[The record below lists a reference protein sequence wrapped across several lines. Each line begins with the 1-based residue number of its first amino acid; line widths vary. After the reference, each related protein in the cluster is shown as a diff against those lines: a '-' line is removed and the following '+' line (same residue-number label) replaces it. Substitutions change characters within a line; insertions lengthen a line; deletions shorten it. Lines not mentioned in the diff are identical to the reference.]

1 MKTELPCAIVR
12 DLLPSYVEGLTE
24 EETTAAVK
32 EHLNTCES
40 CRSRYEAMSSVENAP
55 AASTKEVDYLKHVKK
70 KNHLKIL
77 TAIVLAIVLVLTA
90 VGAKLFVIG
99 SPCTIDDLSVTTTV
113 SEDGQTMEVTMVEL
127 NSAFQIAQTHL
138 RELDS
143 GPQQEYKINDIVVR
157 QVLVNP
163 LSRSEA
169 TEYSVILPLENVDRV
184 DVCGEP
190 VWQNGTAISSY
201 VRNLF
206 QLKTPYAGNAS
217 LVNQMI
223 SDMDLDVGHT
233 LELQTSSEPYGI
245 TIHFTGNFRE
255 DRYFMAESH
264 AYLILALVGNLDTVQ
279 WDQPDGW
286 TGSLSLAEAN
296 EALPDFIAEY
306 NQSHGT
312 NYPILNSVKD
322 YAQDAYHIQMLYNV
336 VVGSH
341 FE

>member
-32 EHLNTCES
+32 EHLTTCES
-40 CRSRYEAMSSVENAP
+40 CRSRYEAMSSGENAP
-55 AASTKEVDYLKHVKK
+55 AASTKEVDYLKQVKK
-70 KNHLKIL
+70 NNHLKIL
-77 TAIVLAIVLVLTA
+77 IAVVLSVVLVLTG

-99 SPCTIDDLSVTTTV
+99 SPCTIDDLGVTVTV
-113 SEDGQTMEVTMVEL
+113 SEDGQFIELMLWEL
-127 NSAFQIAQTHL
+127 NSAFLISDDPDVTVYS
-138 RELDS
+138 DS
-143 GPQQEYKINDIVVR
+143 GLTVAQIDAR
-157 QVLVNP
+157 QALVSP
-163 LSRSEA
+163 LRFPHDG
-169 TEYSVILPLENVDRV
+169 TVFLPAEGVDLIT
-184 DVCGEP
+184 VCGEP
-190 VWQNGTAISSY
+190 VWQNGTAISGY

-206 QLKTPYAGNAS
+206 QLKNPYAGNAS
-217 LVNQMI
+217 LVNQLI
-223 SDMDLDVGHT
+223 SDMDLDVTHT
-233 LELQTSSEPYGI
+233 LELQTSTEPYGI
-245 TIHFTGNFRE
+245 TIHFTGNFTE

-296 EALPDFIAEY
+296 VALPDLIEEY

-312 NYPILNSVKD
+312 NYPILGSVKD
-322 YAQDAYHIQMLYNV
+322 YAQDSYHIQVLYNV
-336 VVGSH
+336 LVGSH

>member
-24 EETTAAVK
+24 DETAAAVK

-40 CRSRYEAMSSVENAP
+40 CRSRYEAMSSGETVP
-55 AASTKEVDYLKHVKK
+55 AASTKEVDYLKQVKK
-70 KNHLKIL
+70 NNHLKIL
-77 TAIVLAIVLVLTA
+77 IAVVLSVVLVLTG

-99 SPCTIDDLSVTTTV
+99 TPCTIDDLSVTITV
-113 SEDGQTMEVTMVEL
+113 SEDGQHMEVTMMDL
-127 NSAFQIAQTHL
+127 NSAFQINDSRL
-138 RELDS
+138 RTLDPTP
-143 GPQQEYKINDIVVR
+143 GQEYRVNDIVVR

-163 LSRSEA
+163 FSRSET

-190 VWQNGTAISSY
+190 VWQNGTEIDY
-201 VRNLF
+201 FIRNLF
-206 QLKTPYAGNAS
+206 RLKTPYAGNAS
-217 LVNQMI
+217 LVNQLI
-223 SDMDLDVGHT
+223 SDMDLDASHT

-255 DRYFMAESH
+255 DRHFMPESH
-264 AYLILALVGNLDTVQ
+264 AYLILALVSNLDTVQ

-296 EALPDFIAEY
+296 VALPDLVEEY

-312 NYPILNSVKD
+312 KSPILGSVKD
-322 YAQDAYHIQMLYNV
+322 YAQDSYHLQVLFNV
-336 VVGSH
+336 LVGSH